1 MHSFWVNMHA
11 NGGYLVII
19 FQKYFNFNWPLEIF
33 REELSFNLKEKK
45 LGIFPTVQTALKL
58 TTL

>member
-1 MHSFWVNMHA
+1 MHA

-33 REELSFNLKEKK
+33 REELSFNLKELEFKRKK
-45 LGIFPTVQTALKL
+45 NRASFQLYKL
-58 TTL
+58 P